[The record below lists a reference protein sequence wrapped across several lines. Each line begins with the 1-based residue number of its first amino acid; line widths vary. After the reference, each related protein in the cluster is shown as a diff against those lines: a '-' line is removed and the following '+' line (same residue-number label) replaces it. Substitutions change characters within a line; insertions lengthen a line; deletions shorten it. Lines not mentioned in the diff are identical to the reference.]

1 LIKKIPL
8 LFLLIFIFIISS
20 CEDYYNFE
28 AKKLDTKASK
38 LIEEANTSA
47 FKIDEKII
55 LISEAL
61 EKLNKLERKYPKTK
75 IAKNLRKNNKINN
88 LNSVFEDLKKESNLG
103 NIENQKKQVLTFIKE
118 RTYTASTEIK
128 RRNFRTSSLL
138 ILDAAEKSVVEIN
151 DPRSKTRLF
160 NKISETRLKL
170 EDKEGA
176 LNTIINSLIFVDQMH
191 VNLPKKIT
199 HLSKI
204 YEILYYLGENER
216 YKDVEKKIYKII
228 NNEIIFD
235 DNKSVALAEIAKSN
249 QKINNI
255 NQAKI
260 DIEKALKLANSS
272 ASYLAIAEI
281 QYNMNDLDLCKK
293 TLLLAKK
300 SAVLTKQEFWNV
312 RELINI
318 SLFAN
323 SINLK
328 EFSKNTLSEAE
339 NFVLINPD
347 ERIVLELIQASAK
360 IGNINQ
366 AKNLIP
372 LIKPQYEKA
381 FAMSVI
387 GEELGKRK
395 NLKEMNIY
403 LNQAISLTPDLIAG
417 NYDRLGLPG
426 FSTKGR
432 IYLKIAKSYAQ
443 VNNFEEA
450 YKLLGLIESDRF
462 YKEGIHDI
470 LYLQSKTKKR
480 EASKKAL
487 EILNF
492 GGTILDN
499 KFLSK
504 IAVIQSISGDIENS
518 FKTINNVTPSVDLSE
533 SLINIAIHIN
543 LQQANPLT

>member
-1 LIKKIPL
+1 MIKKIPS
-8 LFLLIFIFIISS
+8 LFLLIFVFIISS

-88 LNSVFEDLKKESNLG
+88 LNSVFEDLKRESNLE

-138 ILDAAEKSVVEIN
+138 ILDAAEKSVVEIS

-249 QKINNI
+249 QKIKNN
-255 NQAKI
+255 K
-260 DIEKALKLANSS
+260 K
-272 ASYLAIAEI
+272 
-281 QYNMNDLDLCKK
+281 CKK
-293 TLLLAKK
+293 
-300 SAVLTKQEFWNV
+300 
-312 RELINI
+312 
-318 SLFAN
+318 
-323 SINLK
+323 
-328 EFSKNTLSEAE
+328 
-339 NFVLINPD
+339 
-347 ERIVLELIQASAK
+347 
-360 IGNINQ
+360 
-366 AKNLIP
+366 
-372 LIKPQYEKA
+372 
-381 FAMSVI
+381 
-387 GEELGKRK
+387 
-395 NLKEMNIY
+395 
-403 LNQAISLTPDLIAG
+403 
-417 NYDRLGLPG
+417 
-426 FSTKGR
+426 
-432 IYLKIAKSYAQ
+432 
-443 VNNFEEA
+443 
-450 YKLLGLIESDRF
+450 
-462 YKEGIHDI
+462 
-470 LYLQSKTKKR
+470 
-480 EASKKAL
+480 
-487 EILNF
+487 
-492 GGTILDN
+492 
-499 KFLSK
+499 
-504 IAVIQSISGDIENS
+504 
-518 FKTINNVTPSVDLSE
+518 
-533 SLINIAIHIN
+533 
-543 LQQANPLT
+543 

>member
-1 LIKKIPL
+1 MIKKIPS
-8 LFLLIFIFIISS
+8 LFLLIFVFIISS

-88 LNSVFEDLKKESNLG
+88 LNSVFEDLKKESNLE

-138 ILDAAEKSVVEIN
+138 ILDAAEKSVVEIS

-255 NQAKI
+255 NQARI

-328 EFSKNTLSEAE
+328 EFSKNTLLEAE

>member
-1 LIKKIPL
+1 MIKKIPS
-8 LFLLIFIFIISS
+8 LFLLIFVFIISS

-47 FKIDEKII
+47 FNIDEKII
-55 LISEAL
+55 LISKAL

-328 EFSKNTLSEAE
+328 EFSKNTLLEAE
-339 NFVLINPD
+339 NFALINPD